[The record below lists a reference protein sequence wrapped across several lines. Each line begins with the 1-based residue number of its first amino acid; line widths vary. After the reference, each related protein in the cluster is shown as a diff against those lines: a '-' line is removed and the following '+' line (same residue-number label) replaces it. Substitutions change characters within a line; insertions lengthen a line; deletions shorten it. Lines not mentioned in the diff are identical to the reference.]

1 MSRAGRSLRLL
12 LIAPHREEGEDRKPN
27 LYEDWKRAMHEYIP
41 DDWVHSHAVSVT
53 VLQGRLGEIEADRLQ
68 CDCIVSPAN
77 SYGIMD
83 GGWV

>member
-1 MSRAGRSLRLL
+1 MLRAGPPLRLL
-12 LIAPHREEGEDRKPN
+12 LIAPRRKEGEDRKPN
-27 LYEDWKRAMHEYIP
+27 LYDEWKRAVHEYIP
-41 DDWVHSHAVSVT
+41 DDWAHSQAVSVA
-53 VLQGRLGEIEADRLQ
+53 VYQGRLGKIEAARLQ